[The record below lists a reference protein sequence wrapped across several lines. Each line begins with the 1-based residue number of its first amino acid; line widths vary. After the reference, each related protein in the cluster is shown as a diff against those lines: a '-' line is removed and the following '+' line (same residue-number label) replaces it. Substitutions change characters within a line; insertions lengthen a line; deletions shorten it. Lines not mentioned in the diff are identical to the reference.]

1 MNSEPLKFFLVAGE
15 PSGDLHGGKLI
26 RAMQNIH
33 PNSTF
38 MGHGGNAMKDAG
50 MQILEHTD
58 DLSIM
63 GFVEVIKHLP
73 RMMKIMGKTIDTITR
88 TKPDRVI
95 LIDYPGFNLRLGK
108 NIQHLGIPITYF
120 ILPQVWAWKEKRVE
134 TMKAVL
140 DQALSIFPFEQ
151 DWFETRGLPTNYV
164 GHPFAEQEHVDET
177 SKDFYQ
183 RHDLTI
189 EHPVLVLL
197 PGSRQQEVDRH
208 WPIFLKT
215 VERLKQ
221 DNPNLQIMVG
231 KAVNVSFTPIPNT
244 FKIEDNARKAMVA
257 GTAALV
263 SSGTATL
270 ECAVEDTPMVVCYKL
285 SGVSW
290 WIANTMASV
299 KYASMVNL
307 IADEIIVPEFLQ
319 QDMTA
324 SNLVAAVLPLL
335 DHKNNLRKKMLT
347 GFEKVRRTLGMP
359 GVYDRA
365 AESILSKTKV
375 EHD

>member
-285 SGVSW
+285 SVVSW
-290 WIANTMASV
+290 WMANTMASV